1 MELIDYLP
9 IYTMPALLVI
19 TTAAIAII
27 FKNNKSLGNILL
39 LSGFLIHTLILLL
52 PLLFN
57 ISPMELNEH
66 NEAVRKTEGFF
77 TFNQIIVTEIVA
89 YSLITLGFVNNA
101 YTTITKT

>member
-1 MELIDYLP
+1 MELIDNLP

-19 TTAAIAII
+19 TTVAIAII
-27 FKNNKSLGNILL
+27 FKSNKTLGNILL

-77 TFNQIIVTEIVA
+77 TFYQIIVAEIVA
-89 YSLITLGFVNNA
+89 YSLITLGFISNA
-101 YTTITKT
+101 YATITKT

>member
-1 MELIDYLP
+1 
-9 IYTMPALLVI
+9 MPALLVI

-27 FKNNKSLGNILL
+27 FKHNKSLGNMLL
-39 LSGFLIHTLILLL
+39 LSGFIIHTLILLL

-77 TFNQIIVTEIVA
+77 TFNQIIVTELVA

-101 YTTITKT
+101 YATITKA